1 MLTRVGPLRLRSVID
16 LKGRILQIAALS
28 DRGQRLNT
36 LVAPVYQ
43 ELRTEMKNAADK
55 LCAMSFTVNEKALA
69 GEWELVYSDVELF
82 RSSPFFLAIEQALD
96 TSPGIPALGKWL
108 GITDP
113 TKKSAMFFKLHQL
126 QVLSWGASTVG
137 RISQTIDFE
146 KKEFVSSF
154 DTLLFGLT
162 VIPILG
168 WFKLLPTFGG
178 RVVTVL
184 MHDLHSAARAA
195 QTTHAQTYQI
205 RRVRT
210 YACKKVCADRE
221 TYARTRSWQTRWS

>member
-1 MLTRVGPLRLRSVID
+1 M
-16 LKGRILQIAALS
+16 
-28 DRGQRLNT
+28 
-36 LVAPVYQ
+36 YQ

-55 LCAMSFTVNEKALA
+55 LCAMSSPVNERALA

-178 RVVTVL
+178 RVVTVRYPRTL
-184 MHDLHSAARAA
+184 FTALRA
-195 QTTHAQTYQI
+195 HAQTYQN
-205 RRVRT
+205 R
-210 YACKKVCADRE
+210 A
-221 TYARTRSWQTRWS
+221 